1 MSKTEIVQSS
11 SMDPSSNANIKTTG
25 FFSAN
30 NFSGAKKFLFTI
42 CGVSKNDLEQQANQS
57 KESTNGANL
66 DDTNLQFIQENSKYK
81 MWV

>member
-1 MSKTEIVQSS
+1 MSKNEIVQSS
-11 SMDPSSNANIKTTG
+11 SMDPSSKENIKTTG

-66 DDTNLQFIQENSKYK
+66 DDNLQFIQENSKYK

>member
-1 MSKTEIVQSS
+1 MSKNEIVQSS

-25 FFSAN
+25 FFSAK

-42 CGVSKNDLEQQANQS
+42 CGVSKNDLEQQDNQS
-57 KESTNGANL
+57 KESKNGENL

-81 MWV
+81 M